1 MKMILSSARVFLSR
15 PIGIGTSIR
24 TSIRTSTCKRFK
36 SNNNNN
42 NTPSSSSLMQEKALK
57 ALLNHSH
64 GHGGAA
70 SSLTNTSSGSGSD
83 TTKSI
88 KAASVD
94 PVDALTNPVELVQ
107 VKTES
112 VKTSTPS
119 MKQDL
124 HEFAP
129 RIVVVGVGGAGGN
142 ALNNMIA
149 KGLEGVGFLALNTD
163 AQHLSSTLTD
173 QRLQLGI
180 ELTQGLGCGANPD
193 AGRLAA
199 EESKAQIQEHLKDAH
214 LVFITAGMGGGTGTG
229 KR

>member
-1 MKMILSSARVFLSR
+1 
-15 PIGIGTSIR
+15 
-24 TSIRTSTCKRFK
+24 
-36 SNNNNN
+36 
-42 NTPSSSSLMQEKALK
+42 MQEKALK

-64 GHGGAA
+64 GGAA
-70 SSLTNTSSGSGSD
+70 SSAPSPTASD
-83 TTKSI
+83 TESASD
-88 KAASVD
+88 AASVD
-94 PVDALTNPVELVQ
+94 PIDAPPATAPTPTNPVELLQ
-107 VKTES
+107 VKTEP
-112 VKTSTPS
+112 VKTSHPNQACASTSTSASVPS
-119 MKQDL
+119 MKQGL

-149 KGLEGVGFLALNTD
+149 KDLQGVDFLALNTD

-193 AGRLAA
+193 AGRMAA
-199 EESKAQIQEHLKDAH
+199 EESKAQIQEYLKDAH

-229 KR
+229 NFYRFENQRIQAWV